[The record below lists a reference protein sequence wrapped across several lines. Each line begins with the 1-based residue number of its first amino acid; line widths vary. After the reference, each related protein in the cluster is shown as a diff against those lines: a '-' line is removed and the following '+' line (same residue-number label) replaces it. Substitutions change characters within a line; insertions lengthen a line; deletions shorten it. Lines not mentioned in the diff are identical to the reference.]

1 MRRKKPDLLRLLI
14 FDRLEHS
21 DGKVIKVKFGII
33 DGRERLIQVV
43 RLSIPAV
50 LAQISSIIMQYID
63 ASMAGSLGAEA
74 TAAIGLVSSTTWL
87 FGGLCM
93 ASAAGFSVQTAQ
105 LIGAGQKEGAQR
117 VLRQALLC
125 TFLFGVA
132 LSLAGIGISHSL
144 PLWLGGEPRVC
155 KASSHYFRIY
165 ACALP
170 AIQLRHT
177 AGNMLQCSGDMRTP
191 SQLNILMCVLDVIFN
206 SLLIFPARQFA
217 LSGIFITIPGAGLGV
232 AGAALGT
239 ALAELVTAVLML
251 YAVCF
256 RSEVLHLVVRTGNT
270 HKDFRYGLPERHG
283 SWRLEGK
290 CLKTAFRLALPMA
303 LEHAILCGA
312 QIAGT
317 RIVAPLGTVSVAA
330 NSLGVTAESLCY
342 MPGYG
347 IAAAATTLV
356 GQSIGAG
363 EEKPAKDYARLSV
376 ILGIA
381 IMTCTGGLMYLG
393 APWMF
398 SLLTPDPAIRV
409 LGTKVLRIEAF
420 AEPMFAASI
429 VAAGALRGAGDTL
442 IPSILN
448 LASMWGVRITL
459 SLFLAPRLGLAGVWL
474 AMCLELCVRGMLFL
488 LRLLRGK
495 WLTGKLGRL

>member
-1 MRRKKPDLLRLLI
+1 MKNLSAQKEQL
-14 FDRLEHS
+14 
-21 DGKVIKVKFGII
+21 GQVI
-33 DGRERLIQVV
+33 

-63 ASMAGSLGAEA
+63 AAMAGSLGAKA

-93 ASAAGFSVQTAQ
+93 ASATGFSVQVAQ
-105 LIGAGQKEGAQR
+105 LIGAGQEKGAR
-117 VLRQALLC
+117 KVLRQALLC
-125 TFLFGVA
+125 TLLFGVT
-132 LSLAGIGISHSL
+132 LSAIGIGISHAL
-144 PLWLGGEPRVC
+144 PLWLGGEPEVC
-155 KASSHYFRIY
+155 KNSSRYFLIY

-170 AIQLRHT
+170 AIQMRHT

-191 SQLNILMCVLDVIFN
+191 SQLNILMCVQDVIFN
-206 SLLIFPARQFA
+206 SLFIFPTRQIS
-217 LSGIFITIPGAGLGV
+217 LSGMHITIPGAGLGV

-239 ALAELVTAVLML
+239 AMAEFVTAILML

-256 RSEVLHLVVRTGNT
+256 RSASLQLEWHGMWHLE
-270 HKDFRYGLPERHG
+270 K
-283 SWRLEGK
+283 K
-290 CLKTAFRLALPMA
+290 CLKTSFQLALPMA
-303 LEHAILCGA
+303 FEHTILCGA
-312 QIAGT
+312 QITGT

-347 IAAAATTLV
+347 IGAAATTLV

-363 EEKPAKDYARLSV
+363 EEKLAKDYARLSV
-376 ILGIA
+376 FLGIA

-398 SLLTPDPAIRV
+398 SLLTPDLAIRI

-442 IPSILN
+442 IPSIMN

-459 SLFLAPRLGLAGVWL
+459 SLFMAPRLGLAGVWI
-474 AMCLELCVRGMLFL
+474 AMCLELCVRGVLFL
-488 LRLLRGK
+488 IRLFRGK
-495 WLTGKLGRL
+495 WLKERLV